1 MIPISSHKLMQQLVR
16 NPLFRRGPSRHSLDP
31 SPQTYPGRISWDYD
45 RIEIIADGI
54 IHATGISL
62 GLVGAI
68 AIIIVAVD
76 LPHIEITSIAIYI
89 LGLVAMLVISA
100 AYNMWPIAPTKWILR
115 RFDHSAIY
123 LLIAGTYMPFLAQMK
138 SSVVAVGFGI
148 GVWASAVI
156 GVVLKLALP
165 GRFDRMAI
173 VLCLLLG
180 WSGVAAYA
188 SIASALPNAALWLLL
203 TGGALYSF
211 GTLFHVWR
219 RLRFHNAIW
228 HSFVLAAA
236 SCHYS
241 AVLACLARS

>member
-1 MIPISSHKLMQQLVR
+1 MESAHHGVSLSHPR
-16 NPLFRRGPSRHSLDP
+16 SRL
-31 SPQTYPGRISWDYD
+31 GLLD
-45 RIEIIADGI
+45 RIHDA
-54 IHATGISL
+54 
-62 GLVGAI
+62 
-68 AIIIVAVD
+68 
-76 LPHIEITSIAIYI
+76 
-89 LGLVAMLVISA
+89 AMI
-100 AYNMWPIAPTKWILR
+100 
-115 RFDHSAIY
+115 
-123 LLIAGTYMPFLAQMK
+123 
-138 SSVVAVGFGI
+138 
-148 GVWASAVI
+148 
-156 GVVLKLALP
+156 ALP

-188 SIASALPNAALWLLL
+188 SIASTLPNAALWLLL